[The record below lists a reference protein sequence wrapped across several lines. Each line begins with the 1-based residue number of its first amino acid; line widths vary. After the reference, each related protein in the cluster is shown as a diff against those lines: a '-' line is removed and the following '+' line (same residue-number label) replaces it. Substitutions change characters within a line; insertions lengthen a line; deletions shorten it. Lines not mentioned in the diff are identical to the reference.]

1 MNYTKIDFNVLMS
14 ENGINAVKTIRSNNL
29 LIISSRRYF
38 EILNDLALSAKNI
51 FNFKIV
57 DYNYKSEPS
66 IEIIKDLISKI
77 DFVPDTIIAVGG
89 GSIIDSAKAIKAL
102 FNEDF
107 PLSIGKRKNIIS
119 NTDFLNAELIAIPSV
134 VGSGAEVSSSSVIL
148 DDKKI
153 YLASQNLIPNKIIYD
168 LNLYKTL
175 NNDQKIFGLGD
186 SIVHLIE
193 STFSKLN
200 NGILSLQLNNL
211 LLNSYNN
218 LKKIKD
224 DSILIEDLVF
234 SSFWGGIAQDKFL
247 VGPAHC
253 IAHNLSKSNIKTKHS
268 ECVSF
273 LLPQIYMDLYSEN
286 ENKKQID
293 NIFKPIGIDFEKFID
308 LFELTISNKTS
319 IKSIISTSID
329 DVLNDPA
336 GKFFKLNTK
345 NIYEKFI

>member
-1 MNYTKIDFNVLMS
+1 MNYTQIDFNVLMN
-14 ENGINAVKTIRSNNL
+14 ENAINVIKTIRSNNL
-29 LIISSRRYF
+29 LIISSKRHS
-38 EILNDLALSAKNI
+38 EILNDLVLSAKNI

-66 IEIIKDLISKI
+66 IEIIKDLISNI
-77 DFVPDTIIAVGG
+77 DFVPDTIVAVGG
-89 GSIIDSAKAIKAL
+89 GSVIDSAKAIKAL

-107 PLSIGKRKNIIS
+107 PLRIGKKKNIVS
-119 NTDFLNAELIAIPSV
+119 NSDFLNVELIVIPSV

-153 YLASQNLIPNKIIYD
+153 YLASKNLVPNKIIYD

-175 NNDQKIFGLGD
+175 SDDQKIFGLGD

-200 NGILSLQLNNL
+200 NGIMSLQLNNL

-218 LKKIKD
+218 LKKIKN
-224 DSILIEDLVF
+224 DSILIDDLVY

-247 VGPAHC
+247 VGPVHC
-253 IAHNLSKSNIKTKHS
+253 IAHNLSKSNLKTKHS

-273 LLPQIYMDLYSEN
+273 LLPDIYMALYSEN
-286 ENKKQID
+286 ANKKQID
-293 NIFKPIGIDFEKFID
+293 NIFESIGIDFEKFIM
-308 LFELTISNKTS
+308 LFESTISKRSS
-319 IKSIISTSID
+319 IKSIKSTSMD
-329 DVLNDPA
+329 DILNDPA
-336 GKFFKLNTK
+336 GIFFKLNTN
-345 NIYEKFI
+345 NIYEKFV